1 MMFKLGDATV
11 VCTIYKN
18 KICATIVCEECTN
31 IENVRVWETVS
42 IKMKPVE
49 GRIFRELNVWEKKV
63 FAKFKFVMRVL
74 KTFNNMHMARWMNY
88 ISKGF
93 FDCLEILTG
102 ITVEQIKGS
111 LQYGEESIE

>member
-1 MMFKLGDATV
+1 
-11 VCTIYKN
+11 
-18 KICATIVCEECTN
+18 
-31 IENVRVWETVS
+31 
-42 IKMKPVE
+42 MKPVE

-74 KTFNNMHMARWMNY
+74 KTFNNMHMARRMNY

-111 LQYGEESIE
+111 LQYGEESIEKNVGKVEQVLGQNYEGIGT